1 MTTPPDQPHQGLGDW
16 SSATRT
22 GQPGAPR
29 NSDPSS
35 SGTGRL
41 LVAGMLIA
49 LLAGGAGGATGA
61 LIEHRMG
68 QQDANSAADA
78 NRQVSAIARA
88 TLPSVV
94 TIQIADSTGKPAGT
108 GSGFVIRSQGYI
120 VTNNH
125 VARGA
130 GPDGKLTV
138 QFADNSQVDA
148 MLVGAD
154 ASYDLAVLKVD
165 RADLPALSY
174 GDSDALI
181 VGQQVIAVGAP
192 LGLTGSVTTGIVSAL
207 NRPVTT
213 GRSMTDVSYLNAVQ
227 TDAAINPGN
236 SGGPLLDMRGQVV
249 GVNSAIA
256 STGGSSEG
264 RQVSG
269 NIGVGFAIPAAQARR
284 TVDELIRT
292 GKSAHPTIGVQ
303 VEAQLSPGARVTSA
317 QDGGSAQQAG
327 VQSGDVITAVD
338 GVKVAGPTAFIVALR
353 SKPIGATVTLTIT
366 REGQDR
372 SVAVQ
377 TTASTN

>member
-108 GSGFVIRSQGYI
+108 GSGFVIRSQGHI

-148 MLVGAD
+148 L
-154 ASYDLAVLKVD
+154 L
-165 RADLPALSY
+165 
-174 GDSDALI
+174 

-192 LGLTGSVTTGIVSAL
+192 FGLTGSVTTGIVSAP

-213 GRSMTDVSYLNAVQ
+213 GQSMTDVSYLNAVQ
-227 TDAAINPGN
+227 TDAAINPGK
-236 SGGPLLDMRGQVV
+236 
-249 GVNSAIA
+249 A
-256 STGGSSEG
+256 
-264 RQVSG
+264 
-269 NIGVGFAIPAAQARR
+269 
-284 TVDELIRT
+284 
-292 GKSAHPTIGVQ
+292 AHPTIGVQ
-303 VEAQLSPGARVTSA
+303 VEAQLGPGARVTSA

-338 GVKVAGPTAFIVALR
+338 GVKVVGPTAFIVALR
-353 SKPIGATVTLTIT
+353 SKPIGATATLTIT
-366 REGQDR
+366 RDGQDR